1 MKVSPECFIELS
13 HRVKTHCTKERK
25 SLLKVQA
32 KRTGRLLRAQVKRDK
47 GNIVNPGQK
56 TGLIFFICILT
67 SPGQEIGHTT
77 RETSH
82 LKLEITQAFSIVDR
96 KFRQKPT
103 TTMTSCNGWKKVREQ
118 R

>member
-1 MKVSPECFIELS
+1 MKVSPEYFIQLS
-13 HRVKTHCTKERK
+13 HRVDTLHREKEESIESPGKKDRK
-25 SLLKVQA
+25 VIESPSK
-32 KRTGRLLRAQVKRDK
+32 K
-47 GNIVNPGQK
+47 GTRKYCKPGSK
-56 TGLIFFICILT
+56 YRVDIFICILT
-67 SPGQEIGHTT
+67 NPGQEIGHMT

-103 TTMTSCNGWKKVREQ
+103 TTMTHCNGWKKVRKQ